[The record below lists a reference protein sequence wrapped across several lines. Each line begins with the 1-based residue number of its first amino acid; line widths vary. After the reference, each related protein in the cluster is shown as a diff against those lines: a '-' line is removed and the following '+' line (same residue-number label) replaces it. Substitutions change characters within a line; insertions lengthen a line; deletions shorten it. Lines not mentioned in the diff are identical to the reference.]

1 MQEIL
6 LFLISSLAL
15 TLMPGPDILFVVN
28 QSLDKKKNGII
39 TSLGLCTGLIFHTMF
54 LVFGLS
60 ALIESNNDLITFLK
74 YFGTMYLF
82 YLAYLEIK
90 SENKV
95 NTNLNSKLFLR
106 GLYMNL
112 INPKVLIFFIAYF
125 PNFLFS
131 DTLKISNQFL
141 LLGFVFIFQALLVF
155 ISVSLIS
162 NKLIKYISMDAK
174 NISLK
179 YFKSLIFIIIGL
191 LILIWISL
199 DLNLYICM
207 QLVYN

>member
-15 TLMPGPDILFVVN
+15 TLMPGPDILFVIN
-28 QSLDKKKNGII
+28 QSLDKRKYGMI

-54 LVFGLS
+54 LAFGLS
-60 ALIESNNDLITFLK
+60 ALIESNKSLIVFLK
-74 YFGTMYLF
+74 YFGTIYLF

-90 SENKV
+90 SENKIK
-95 NTNLNSKLFLR
+95 TSLDSKLFLR
-106 GLYMNL
+106 ALYMNL

-131 DTLKISNQFL
+131 NTIKISNQFL
-141 LLGFVFIFQALLVF
+141 LLGFVFIFQALIVF

-162 NKLIKYISMDAK
+162 NKLIKYISVDAK

-191 LILIWISL
+191 LILI
-199 DLNLYICM
+199 
-207 QLVYN
+207 

>member
-131 DTLKISNQFL
+131 DTIKISNQFL
-141 LLGFVFIFQALLVF
+141 LLGFVFIFQALLIF
-155 ISVSLIS
+155 ISVSLIA
-162 NKLIKYISMDAK
+162 NKLIKHIRIDSK
-174 NISLK
+174 NKLLK
-179 YFKSLIFIIIGL
+179 YFKSLIFIIIAL
-191 LILIWISL
+191 LILI
-199 DLNLYICM
+199 
-207 QLVYN
+207 

>member
-54 LVFGLS
+54 LAFGLS
-60 ALIESNNDLITFLK
+60 ALIESNKSVIIFLK
-74 YFGTMYLF
+74 YFGTIYLF
-82 YLAYLEIK
+82 YLAFKEIK

-95 NTNLNSKLFLR
+95 KTSLNSKLFLR

-131 DTLKISNQFL
+131 DILKISYQFL
-141 LLGFVFIFQALLVF
+141 LLGFVFIFQALFVF

-162 NKLIKYISMDAK
+162 NKLIKYISLDAE
-174 NISLK
+174 NISIK

-191 LILIWISL
+191 LILA
-199 DLNLYICM
+199 
-207 QLVYN
+207 

>member
-28 QSLDKKKNGII
+28 QSLDKKRNGII
-39 TSLGLCTGLIFHTMF
+39 TAFGLCTGLIFHTMF

-60 ALIESNNDLITFLK
+60 ALIESNKVFITFLK
-74 YFGTMYLF
+74 YFGAIYLF
-82 YLAYLEIK
+82 YLAFLEIK
-90 SENKV
+90 SENKISLS
-95 NTNLNSKLFLR
+95 LNRKLFLR

-131 DTLKISNQFL
+131 DTVKISNQFL
-141 LLGFVFIFQALLVF
+141 ILGAIFILQALLVF
-155 ISVSLIS
+155 ISVSLIA
-162 NKLIKYISMDAK
+162 NKLIKHISMDSK
-174 NISLK
+174 NNNLK
-179 YFKSLIFIIIGL
+179 YLKSFIFVIIGL
-191 LILIWISL
+191 LILL
-199 DLNLYICM
+199 
-207 QLVYN
+207 

>member
-74 YFGTMYLF
+74 YFGTIYLF

-191 LILIWISL
+191 LILI
-199 DLNLYICM
+199 
-207 QLVYN
+207 

>member
-1 MQEIL
+1 
-6 LFLISSLAL
+6 
-15 TLMPGPDILFVVN
+15 MPGPDILFVFN
-28 QSLDKKKNGII
+28 QSLDNRKNGII

-54 LVFGLS
+54 LAFGLS
-60 ALIESNNDLITFLK
+60 ALIESNKSVIIFLK
-74 YFGTMYLF
+74 YFGTIYLF

-95 NTNLNSKLFLR
+95 NTSLDSKLFLR

-131 DTLKISNQFL
+131 DTIKISNQFL
-141 LLGFVFIFQALLVF
+141 LLGSVFIFQALLVF

-162 NKLIKYISMDAK
+162 NQLIKYIGLDAE
-174 NISLK
+174 NISIK

-191 LILIWISL
+191 LILL
-199 DLNLYICM
+199 
-207 QLVYN
+207 

>member
-1 MQEIL
+1 
-6 LFLISSLAL
+6 
-15 TLMPGPDILFVVN
+15 MPGPDILFVIN
-28 QSLDKKKNGII
+28 QSLEKKKNGII

-131 DTLKISNQFL
+131 DTIKISNQFL
-141 LLGFVFIFQALLVF
+141 LLGFVFIFQALLIF
-155 ISVSLIS
+155 ISVSLIA
-162 NKLIKYISMDAK
+162 NKLIKYIRIGSK
-174 NISLK
+174 NKLLK

-191 LILIWISL
+191 LILI
-199 DLNLYICM
+199 
-207 QLVYN
+207 

>member
-15 TLMPGPDILFVVN
+15 TLTPGPDILFVIN
-28 QSLDKKKNGII
+28 QSLDKRKNGII

-54 LVFGLS
+54 LAFGLS
-60 ALIESNNDLITFLK
+60 ALIESNKSVIIFLK
-74 YFGTMYLF
+74 YFGTIYLF

-95 NTNLNSKLFLR
+95 NKSLDSKLFLR
-106 GLYMNL
+106 GLYMTL
-112 INPKVLIFFIAYF
+112 INPKVLIFFTAYF

-131 DTLKISNQFL
+131 DTIKISNQFL

-162 NKLIKYISMDAK
+162 NKLIKYIGVDAK

-179 YFKSLIFIIIGL
+179 YFKSLILIIIGL
-191 LILIWISL
+191 LILI
-199 DLNLYICM
+199 
-207 QLVYN
+207 

>member
-1 MQEIL
+1 MQDIL

-54 LVFGLS
+54 LAFGLS
-60 ALIESNNDLITFLK
+60 ALINSNKDLMTFLK

-90 SENKV
+90 SVNKI
-95 NTNLNSKLFLR
+95 NKSLNSKLFLR

-131 DTLKISNQFL
+131 DTIKISNQFL
-141 LLGFVFIFQALLVF
+141 ILGFVFILQALVVF
-155 ISVSLIS
+155 IFVSVLA
-162 NKLIKYISMDAK
+162 NKLIKYLSIDSK
-174 NISLK
+174 NKMLK
-179 YFKSLIFIIIGL
+179 YFKSFILIIIAL
-191 LILIWISL
+191 LILI
-199 DLNLYICM
+199 
-207 QLVYN
+207 

>member
-15 TLMPGPDILFVVN
+15 TLMPGPDILFVIN
-28 QSLDKKKNGII
+28 QSLDKSKNGII

-54 LVFGLS
+54 LAFGLS
-60 ALIESNNDLITFLK
+60 ALIESNKSLIIFLK
-74 YFGTMYLF
+74 YFGTIYLF

-95 NTNLNSKLFLR
+95 NTSIDSKLFLR

-131 DTLKISNQFL
+131 DTIKISNQFL

-162 NKLIKYISMDAK
+162 NKLIKYIDVDIN
-174 NISLK
+174 NISIK

-191 LILIWISL
+191 LILL
-199 DLNLYICM
+199 
-207 QLVYN
+207 

>member
-1 MQEIL
+1 MQDIL

-54 LVFGLS
+54 LAFGLS
-60 ALIESNNDLITFLK
+60 ALINSNKDLITFLK
-74 YFGTMYLF
+74 YFGTIYLF

-90 SENKV
+90 SVNKI
-95 NTNLNSKLFLR
+95 NKSLNSKLFLR

-131 DTLKISNQFL
+131 DTIKISNQFL
-141 LLGFVFIFQALLVF
+141 ILGFVFILQALVVF
-155 ISVSLIS
+155 IFVSVLA
-162 NKLIKYISMDAK
+162 NKLIKYLSIDSK
-174 NISLK
+174 NKMLK
-179 YFKSLIFIIIGL
+179 YFKSFILIIIAV
-191 LILIWISL
+191 LILI
-199 DLNLYICM
+199 
-207 QLVYN
+207 

>member
-15 TLMPGPDILFVVN
+15 TLMPGPDILFVIN
-28 QSLDKKKNGII
+28 QSLDKSKNGII

-54 LVFGLS
+54 LAFGLS
-60 ALIESNNDLITFLK
+60 ALIESNKSIIIFLK
-74 YFGTMYLF
+74 YFGTIYLF

-95 NTNLNSKLFLR
+95 NTSIDSKLFLR

-131 DTLKISNQFL
+131 DTIKISNQFL

-162 NKLIKYISMDAK
+162 NQLIKYIDIDTN
-174 NISLK
+174 NISIKHL
-179 YFKSLIFIIIGL
+179 KSLIFIIIGL
-191 LILIWISL
+191 LILL
-199 DLNLYICM
+199 
-207 QLVYN
+207 

>member
-60 ALIESNNDLITFLK
+60 ALIESNNDIITFLK

-141 LLGFVFIFQALLVF
+141 LLGFVFIFQALFVF

-191 LILIWISL
+191 LILI
-199 DLNLYICM
+199 
-207 QLVYN
+207 

>member
-15 TLMPGPDILFVVN
+15 TLTPGPDILFVIN
-28 QSLDKKKNGII
+28 QSLDKRKNGII

-54 LVFGLS
+54 LAFGLS
-60 ALIESNNDLITFLK
+60 ALIESNKSVIIFLK
-74 YFGTMYLF
+74 YFGTIYLF

-95 NTNLNSKLFLR
+95 NKSLDSKLFLR

-131 DTLKISNQFL
+131 DTIKISNQFL

-162 NKLIKYISMDAK
+162 NKLIRYIGVDAK

-179 YFKSLIFIIIGL
+179 YFKSLILIIIGL
-191 LILIWISL
+191 LILI
-199 DLNLYICM
+199 
-207 QLVYN
+207 

>member
-15 TLMPGPDILFVVN
+15 TLTPGPDILFVIN
-28 QSLDKKKNGII
+28 QSLDKRKNGII

-54 LVFGLS
+54 LAFGLS
-60 ALIESNNDLITFLK
+60 ALIESNKSVIIFLK
-74 YFGTMYLF
+74 YFGTIYLF

-95 NTNLNSKLFLR
+95 NKSLDSKLFLR

-112 INPKVLIFFIAYF
+112 INPKVLIFFVAYF

-131 DTLKISNQFL
+131 DTIKISNQFL
-141 LLGFVFIFQALLVF
+141 LLGFVFIFQALFVF

-162 NKLIKYISMDAK
+162 NKLIKYIGVDAK

-179 YFKSLIFIIIGL
+179 YFKSLILIIIGL
-191 LILIWISL
+191 LILI
-199 DLNLYICM
+199 
-207 QLVYN
+207 

>member
-15 TLMPGPDILFVVN
+15 TLMPGPDILFVIN
-28 QSLDKKKNGII
+28 QSLDKRKNGII

-54 LVFGLS
+54 LAFGLS
-60 ALIESNNDLITFLK
+60 ALIESNKSVIIFLK
-74 YFGTMYLF
+74 YFGTIYLF

-95 NTNLNSKLFLR
+95 NKSLDSKLFLR

-112 INPKVLIFFIAYF
+112 INTKVLIFFIAYF

-131 DTLKISNQFL
+131 DTIKISNQFL
-141 LLGFVFIFQALLVF
+141 LLGFVFIFQALFVF

-162 NKLIKYISMDAK
+162 NKLIKYIGVDAK

-179 YFKSLIFIIIGL
+179 YFKSLILIIIGL
-191 LILIWISL
+191 LILI
-199 DLNLYICM
+199 
-207 QLVYN
+207 

>member
-60 ALIESNNDLITFLK
+60 ALIESNNDLIAFLK

-131 DTLKISNQFL
+131 DTIKISNQFL
-141 LLGFVFIFQALLVF
+141 LLGFVFIFQALLIF
-155 ISVSLIS
+155 ISVSLIA
-162 NKLIKYISMDAK
+162 NKLIKYIRIDSK
-174 NISLK
+174 NKLLK
-179 YFKSLIFIIIGL
+179 YFKSLIFIIIAL
-191 LILIWISL
+191 LILI
-199 DLNLYICM
+199 
-207 QLVYN
+207 

>member
-1 MQEIL
+1 MQDIL

-15 TLMPGPDILFVVN
+15 TLMPGPDILFVIN

-54 LVFGLS
+54 LAFGLS
-60 ALIESNNDLITFLK
+60 ALINSYKDLMTFLK

-90 SENKV
+90 SVNKI
-95 NTNLNSKLFLR
+95 NKSLNSKLFLR

-131 DTLKISNQFL
+131 DTIKISNQFL
-141 LLGFVFIFQALLVF
+141 MLGFVFILQALVVF
-155 ISVSLIS
+155 ILVSVLA
-162 NKLIKYISMDAK
+162 NKLIKYLSIDSK
-174 NISLK
+174 NKMLK
-179 YFKSLIFIIIGL
+179 YFKSFILIIIAV
-191 LILIWISL
+191 LIII
-199 DLNLYICM
+199 
-207 QLVYN
+207 

>member
-1 MQEIL
+1 MDQIL
-6 LFLISSLAL
+6 LFFISSLAL

-60 ALIESNNDLITFLK
+60 TLIESNKELITFLK
-74 YFGTMYLF
+74 YFGTIYLF

-90 SENKV
+90 SENTI
-95 NTNLNSKLFLR
+95 NNSLNSRLFLR

-131 DTLKISNQFL
+131 DTIKISNQFL
-141 LLGFVFIFQALLVF
+141 LLGFIFIFQALLVF
-155 ISVSLIS
+155 ISVSLIA
-162 NKLIKYISMDAK
+162 NKLIKYTSVHAK
-174 NISLK
+174 NISIK

-191 LILIWISL
+191 LIL
-199 DLNLYICM
+199 
-207 QLVYN
+207 V

>member
-6 LFLISSLAL
+6 LFLISSLVL

-39 TSLGLCTGLIFHTMF
+39 TSLGLCAGLIFHTMF

-60 ALIESNNDLITFLK
+60 ALIESNILFITFLK

-90 SENKV
+90 SENKISIS
-95 NTNLNSKLFLR
+95 LNRRLFLR
-106 GLYMNL
+106 GFYMNL

-131 DTLKISNQFL
+131 DTIKISNQFII
-141 LLGFVFIFQALLVF
+141 LGAIFIFQALLIF
-155 ISVSLIS
+155 ISVSLIA
-162 NKLIKYISMDAK
+162 NKLVKYMSIDSK
-174 NISLK
+174 NNKLK
-179 YFKSLIFIIIGL
+179 YFKCLIFITIGL
-191 LILIWISL
+191 LILT
-199 DLNLYICM
+199 
-207 QLVYN
+207 